1 MARGKQKSLKDVA
14 KVFQTKALQAIN
26 PGVPYKSYKTGSS
39 KAYKTGR
46 LQSSIASRNTI
57 DRMIGESKDKFTF
70 TFNLSPNGAP
80 YGKYVHNG
88 TKNSNGTIRM
98 GKRPFA
104 EIAAESPEF
113 KKALDDYINTTVV
126 EGKLDGYFEQI
137 NERMSKAGVKVT
149 ES

>member
-14 KVFQTKALQAIN
+14 SVFQKKALQAIN

-46 LQSSIASRNTI
+46 LQSSIASTNTI

-88 TKNSNGTIRM
+88 TYKM

>member
-46 LQSSIASRNTI
+46 LQSSIASTNTI

-88 TKNSNGTIRM
+88 TYKM

>member
-14 KVFQTKALQAIN
+14 KVFQKKALQAIN
-26 PGVPYKSYKTGSS
+26 PGVPYKPYKSGFS
-39 KAYKTGR
+39 KAYRTGK
-46 LQSSIASRNTI
+46 LQSSIASTNTV

-70 TFNLSPNGAP
+70 TFNISPQSAP

-88 TKNSNGTIRM
+88 TYKM

-113 KKALDDYINTTVV
+113 KKVLDEYINDTIVK
-126 EGKLDGYFEQI
+126 GKLDSFFDIIDKQMV
-137 NERMSKAGVKVT
+137 NAGIKVST
-149 ES
+149 S

>member
-14 KVFQTKALQAIN
+14 SVFQTKALQAIN

-46 LQSSIASRNTI
+46 LQSSIASSNTI

-70 TFNLSPNGAP
+70 TFNISPQGAP

-88 TKNSNGTIRM
+88 TYKM

-126 EGKLDGYFEQI
+126 EGKLDGFFEQI
-137 NERMSKAGVKVT
+137 NERMSKAGVKVS

>member
-1 MARGKQKSLKDVA
+1 MAIRGKQKSLKDVA
-14 KVFQTKALQAIN
+14 KVYKDKALQSIN

-46 LQSSIASRNTI
+46 LFSSIASDNRISNI
-57 DRMIGESKDKFTF
+57 FKKDKKTEKITF
-70 TFNLSPNGAP
+70 SFNIAPSGAP

-88 TKNSNGTIRM
+88 TYKM

-113 KKALDDYINTTVV
+113 KLALDEYINTNVV
-126 EGKLDGYFEQI
+126 QGKLDAFFSNIDEQM
-137 NERMSKAGVKVT
+137 EKAGVKVDNT
-149 ES
+149 

>member
-1 MARGKQKSLKDVA
+1 MGKQKTLKDVA
-14 KVFQTKALQAIN
+14 KVYKNKALQAIN

-46 LQSSIASRNTI
+46 LFSSIAQENRIARIFN
-57 DRMIGESKDKFTF
+57 KDKNSEKITF
-70 TFNLSPNGAP
+70 TFNISPNGAP

-88 TKNSNGTIRM
+88 TYKM

-113 KKALDDYINTTVV
+113 KAALDDYINDNIVK
-126 EGKLDGYFEQI
+126 GKLDSFFDNIDKEM
-137 NERMSKAGVKVT
+137 ERAGVKVIT
-149 ES
+149 S

>member
-46 LQSSIASRNTI
+46 LQSSIASTNTI

-88 TKNSNGTIRM
+88 TYKM

-113 KKALDDYINTTVV
+113 KKALDDHINTTVV
-126 EGKLDGYFEQI
+126 EGMVDGYFEQI

>member
-46 LQSSIASRNTI
+46 LQSSIASSNTI

-70 TFNLSPNGAP
+70 TFNISPQGAP

-88 TKNSNGTIRM
+88 TYKM

-126 EGKLDGYFEQI
+126 EGKLDGFFEQI
-137 NERMSKAGVKVT
+137 NERMSKAGVKVS

>member
-1 MARGKQKSLKDVA
+1 MGKQKSLKDVA
-14 KVFQTKALQAIN
+14 KVYKDKALQSIN

-46 LQSSIASRNTI
+46 LFSSIAQENRIARIFN
-57 DRMIGESKDKFTF
+57 KDKNSEKITF
-70 TFNLSPNGAP
+70 TFNISPNGAP

-88 TKNSNGTIRM
+88 TYKM

-113 KKALDDYINTTVV
+113 KAALDDYINDNIVK
-126 EGKLDGYFEQI
+126 GKLDSFFDNIDKEM
-137 NERMSKAGVKVT
+137 ERAGVKVIT
-149 ES
+149 S

>member
-14 KVFQTKALQAIN
+14 SVFQTKALQAIN

-39 KAYKTGR
+39 KAYKNGR
-46 LQSSIASRNTI
+46 LQSSIASSNTI

-70 TFNLSPNGAP
+70 TFNISPQGAP

-88 TKNSNGTIRM
+88 TYKM

-126 EGKLDGYFEQI
+126 EGKLDGFFEQI
-137 NERMSKAGVKVT
+137 NERMSKAGVKVS

>member
-88 TKNSNGTIRM
+88 TYKM